1 MLYTYFHLTLGHAER
16 VGESSALRSGEVF
29 GLFEGFLEREDL
41 MSGERRSRMLLA
53 AARRSRMLESHRR
66 RLLKTGDRWHHS
78 GRI

>member
-1 MLYTYFHLTLGHAER
+1 MLYTYLHLTLGHAER

-41 MSGERRSRMLLA
+41 MSGERRSRVLLA
-53 AARRSRMLESHRR
+53 RRRRRMLKPDRR
-66 RLLKTGDRWHHS
+66 RLLKPGDRWHHS